1 MVTLLEVLGVLPAER
16 VVGLVEVGG
25 DLDRRFGFFGV
36 GHNAS

>member
-16 VVGLVEVGG
+16 VVGLVKVVR